1 MYENFYGLSELPFE
15 LTANPKFLF
24 LNESQREALSTL
36 QYGLFSAKSLTVL
49 VGEAGTGKSTLI
61 QAALESDRCQNV
73 RAVYLNNPTLGPD
86 DFIRLLAHK
95 LDLGSEAGAS
105 KPVLLERLEVLLAER
120 HAAGQT
126 TALIVD
132 EAQRLSVETLEEI
145 RLLANIETRSAKL
158 LPLVL
163 AGQPE
168 LGERLEQPNLRQL
181 KQRVTLRAHL
191 KPFALSDTAAY
202 IASRITTAGGQ
213 PTLMFT
219 LDAVKLIHQYSGG
232 IPRTIS
238 VICDNALLNGMA
250 VGRPRVDRACVL
262 EVARDLWLADTS
274 LQPPSDRPPEVDV
287 AELSASSS
295 GRPQDHNAS
304 PSHLAHPFQRSVAA
318 IRRRVSRT
326 ITE

>member
-61 QAALESDRCQNV
+61 QAALESERCQNV
-73 RAVYLNNPTLGPD
+73 RGVYLNNPTLGPD

-95 LDLGSEAGAS
+95 LNLGSEAGAS
-105 KPVLLERLEVLLAER
+105 KPLLLERLEVLLGEW

-132 EAQRLSVETLEEI
+132 EAQRLSVDTLEEI

-168 LGERLEQPNLRQL
+168 LAERLEEPKLRQL

-202 IASRITTAGGQ
+202 IASRITIAGGK

-219 LDAVKLIHQYSGG
+219 LDAVKLIHQYSLG
-232 IPRTIS
+232 IPRTIN

-250 VGRPRVDRACVL
+250 VGRSRVDRACVL
-262 EVARDLWLADTS
+262 EVARDLWLADTIP
-274 LQPPSDRPPEVDV
+274 PPSSNTQREPDV
-287 AELSASSS
+287 ADLPPSSS
-295 GRPQDHNAS
+295 GRPQDQS
-304 PSHLAHPFQRSVAA
+304 GTPSHLDHPLQRSVAA
-318 IRRRVSRT
+318 LRRRVGR

>member
-1 MYENFYGLSELPFE
+1 MYENFYGLSERPFE

-49 VGEAGTGKSTLI
+49 VGEPGTGKTTLI
-61 QAALESDRCQNV
+61 QAALESERCQNV
-73 RAVYLNNPTLGPD
+73 RGVYLNNPSLGPD
-86 DFIRLLAHK
+86 DFIRLLARK

-105 KPVLLERLEVLLAER
+105 KPLLLERLEVLLGEW

-145 RLLANIETRSAKL
+145 RLLGNIETRSAKL

-168 LGERLEQPNLRQL
+168 LAERLEEPKLRQL
-181 KQRVTLRAHL
+181 KQRITLRAHL

-202 IASRITTAGGQ
+202 IGSRITIAGGK
-213 PTLMFT
+213 PNLMFT
-219 LDAVKLIHQYSGG
+219 LDAVKMIHQYSGG
-232 IPRTIS
+232 IPRTIN

-250 VGRPRVDRACVL
+250 VGRSRVDRACVL

-274 LQPPSDRPPEVDV
+274 APPSSMQREPDI
-287 AELSASSS
+287 AEPTPSAA
-295 GRPQDHNAS
+295 GRPQDHS
-304 PSHLAHPFQRSVAA
+304 ETPPHLDHPLQRSVAA
-318 IRRRVSRT
+318 LRRRVGR